1 MTNKYLR
8 IARPDHWPKNIMMA
22 PGALLGILVD
32 DLSVAGQIQT
42 FTVAFLGTSLI
53 ASANYTINEFLD
65 KDFDRHHPAKQKR
78 ALVGQDVSAKV
89 IALQYAIL
97 AITGLLLL
105 YPLNLTALLGGLS
118 LLLMGIVYN
127 VRPMRT
133 KEIVYFDVISES
145 INNPIRLIIGWG
157 SVTSIILPPIS
168 LIFCFWF
175 GGAFLMAAK
184 RYSEFRYINS
194 PTVASKYRKS
204 FENYTELSLLLSS
217 FFYALLSI
225 FMLAIFLIKYRSE
238 FLFCFPFVAI
248 VFTWYLALSHK
259 GGRTIAIEP
268 EKIYQYRPFLV
279 FVIFTCS
286 VVIFLFFVD
295 IPVAN
300 FIADHQVK
308 LDYRWD

>member
-1 MTNKYLR
+1 MNKYLR
-8 IARPDHWPKNIMMA
+8 IARLDHWPKNIMMI
-22 PGALLGILVD
+22 PGALLGVLIEDLPVADQALTFLVA
-32 DLSVAGQIQT
+32 L
-42 FTVAFLGTSLI
+42 LGTCFI

-65 KDFDRHHPAKQKR
+65 RDFDRHHPVKQKR
-78 ALVGQDVSAKV
+78 ALVGQDVSMKA
-89 IALQYAIL
+89 IAFQYSIL

-105 YPLNLTALLGGLS
+105 YPLNLTAFLGGLS
-118 LLLMGIVYN
+118 LLLMGVIYN

-133 KEIVYFDVISES
+133 KEVVYFDVISES

-157 SVTSIILPPIS
+157 SVTSLILPPIS

-194 PTVASKYRKS
+194 PIVASKYRKS
-204 FENYTELSLLLSS
+204 FEHYTELSLLLSS

-238 FLFCFPFVAI
+238 FLFCFPFVAV

-259 GGRTIAIEP
+259 GGKSVAMEP
-268 EKIYQYRPFLV
+268 EKIYQNRPFLAV
-279 FVIFTCS
+279 VLLTCIVAIFM
-286 VVIFLFFVD
+286 FFVD
-295 IPVAN
+295 IPVAD
-300 FIADHQVK
+300 FLADHQVK
-308 LDYRWD
+308 LDYRWE

>member
-1 MTNKYLR
+1 MNKYLR
-8 IARPDHWPKNIMMA
+8 IARLDHWPKNIILA

-32 DLSVAGQIQT
+32 EVPVADRVQT
-42 FTVAFLGTSLI
+42 FIVAFLGTCLI

-78 ALVGQDVSAKV
+78 ALVGQDISAQT
-89 IALQYAIL
+89 IALQYAAL
-97 AITGLLLL
+97 AIMGLFLL
-105 YPLNLTALLGGLS
+105 YPLNLTAFLGGLS
-118 LLLMGIVYN
+118 LLLMGLVYN
-127 VRPMRT
+127 VRPLRT
-133 KEIVYFDVISES
+133 KEVVYFDVISEA

-157 SVTSIILPPIS
+157 SVTSIILPPAS

-194 PTVASKYRKS
+194 PTVAAKYRKS

-217 FFYALLSI
+217 FFYAILSI

-238 FLFCFPFVAI
+238 FLFCFPLIAI
-248 VFTWYLALSHK
+248 IFTWYLALSHK
-259 GGRTIAIEP
+259 GGRTIAMEP
-268 EKIYQYRPFLV
+268 EKIYQHRPFLG
-279 FVIFTCS
+279 FVTFTCL
-286 VVIFLFFVD
+286 IMILLFSID
-295 IPVAN
+295 IPIAN
-300 FIADHQVK
+300 FLADHQVK